1 MTRHH
6 PDTVARARIIA
17 RIAGAI
23 VGVIVGVLY
32 ATFILSNSP
41 GVVAAD
47 ATTLIVVLIGSGV
60 VGSASL
66 ALAAPML
73 SVEPYLR
80 LETILDEAS
89 TGQLVGALG
98 GVISGLVI
106 AALVGVILAPLPYG
120 AGTIIS
126 VALAVALVD
135 VGAHTGARQRTRL
148 DQLVGEPAA
157 SPAPAPRAGAS
168 SDAGVLVDTS
178 AIIDGRLLEVVR
190 SGFLA
195 GPLLVPSFVLEEL
208 QRVADSGDPMRRAR
222 GRRGLDVL
230 EELQSGD
237 RIACQL
243 LDLDFPGTSEVDARL
258 VRAAAERGC
267 PLLTTDYNLNRVARA
282 AGVHV
287 LNINELA
294 NALKPILIAGQE
306 IAIAIVKEGRELHQG
321 VGYLEDGT
329 MVVVEGA
336 RRQLGQ
342 TVRATVTSVLQT
354 PAGRMIFAALE
365 ANLDEARPRTGRS
378 RAAAR

>member
-1 MTRHH
+1 MARHH
-6 PDTVARARIIA
+6 PDNVARARVIA
-17 RIAGAI
+17 RTVGAI
-23 VGVIVGVLY
+23 VGVVVGVLY
-32 ATFILSNSP
+32 ATFIISNSP
-41 GVVAAD
+41 GVFAAD
-47 ATTLIVVLIGSGV
+47 PSTLIVVLIGSGV

-80 LETILDEAS
+80 LEAVLDEAS
-89 TGQLVGALG
+89 TGQLVGGLG

-106 AALVGVILAPLPYG
+106 AALVGVLLAPLPYG

-135 VGAHTGARQRTRL
+135 VGAHAGARQRTRL
-148 DQLVGEPAA
+148 DQVVREPAPT
-157 SPAPAPRAGAS
+157 PAAAPRAGA
-168 SDAGVLVDTS
+168 AAGPGVLVDTS
-178 AIIDGRLLEVVR
+178 AIIDGRVLEVVR

-243 LDLDFPGTSEVDARL
+243 LDLDFPGTIEVDARL

-267 PLLTTDYNLNRVARA
+267 ELLTTDYNLNRVARA

-306 IAIAIVKEGRELHQG
+306 IGIAIVKEGRELHQG

-354 PAGRMIFAALE
+354 PAGRMIFAAVE
-365 ANLDEARPRTGRS
+365 ANLEEARPRAGRS